1 MRDMQALEPLVGE
14 WTAEAVMPGGGDGV
28 GGSMTVEWLEGG
40 GYLIQRSAMEDPVFP
55 RTVAV
60 IGPDSSGEKIVQHY
74 FDSRGV
80 ARVYDISLEDGVL
93 RLWRDDDWAQRY
105 VGRFSDDG
113 SAIEGVWERCDDGE
127 TWAHD
132 FALTFR
138 RKP

>member
-1 MRDMQALEPLVGE
+1 MTDMQALEPLVGE

-28 GGSMTVEWLEGG
+28 RGSMTVEWLEGG
-40 GYLIQRSAMEDPVFP
+40 GYLIQNDQMTRLLIMSVNLVIFFVLGSVVDLN
-55 RTVAV
+55 RTSIHAFYR
-60 IGPDSSGEKIVQHY
+60 D
-74 FDSRGV
+74 R
-80 ARVYDISLEDGVL
+80 LEGGVL

-113 SAIEGVWERCDDGE
+113 SAIEGAWERCDDGE

-138 RKP
+138 RKT